1 MTRIMTDREKAF
13 LGFVFLLLVMM
24 SSCSPQKRIARLC
37 KNYPLVCTP
46 RTVVDTVFQVRF
58 APRLDT
64 LKVVEER
71 VDTFEV
77 ISAGDTIKV
86 VLRQDPIHHYD
97 TVNIH
102 HYPKPDTITTIEKD
116 TTGVVVTPKRVWWEY
131 LFTYFLGIA
140 TVIAIA
146 RWVNK

>member
-1 MTRIMTDREKAF
+1 MTKYSLF
-13 LGFVFLLLVMM
+13 WLLLAIIAF
-24 SSCSPQKRIARLC
+24 SSCTPQKRIAILC
-37 KNYPLVCTP
+37 KNYPLICES
-46 RTVVDTVFQVRF
+46 RTDIDTIFQVKF

-64 LKVVEER
+64 LRVVEER

-102 HYPKPDTITTIEKD
+102 HYPKPDTITTIERD
-116 TTGVVVTPKRVWWEY
+116 TTEVVITPKRVWWEY
-131 LFTYFLGIA
+131 LLAYLFGVATIIA
-140 TVIAIA
+140 VA
-146 RWVNK
+146 RWVNR